1 MPRESIMNGPL
12 FAVLFALY
20 PVLFIAVSNPG
31 QVGWWTVGVALGSAA
46 LASLLLVAGMRFVF
60 RSWRRAGVAAA
71 AVVVLFFGY
80 GPAHTALERIFLDSL
95 DESAGVAN
103 FQRVAPYLHPV
114 LTTVFILAGYGAL
127 RLVSRLS
134 DSRVR
139 QLAQGCNTTSLVLLV
154 LVGVQWAGQGVA
166 GKTPTGER
174 QSGSAFGTDTS
185 VLGYTPDIYAIVL
198 DGYAREDVLRKYYGF
213 DNSTFIQGLR
223 ERGFEISGASTANY
237 NWTFLS
243 LASWLNMD
251 YLPSILGEQVTPTT
265 ATHAPVYEAVRNNA
279 VARFLRQRGYR
290 IVHFQTPWGATLQNP
305 YADEQV
311 ACYEGAFTNEFVR
324 VLAEASW
331 LKALQSRISG
341 DLAKCHLSNL
351 TNLGRMGSRDGP
363 KFVFAHFIPPHH
375 PYLFDRR
382 GNVLRDA
389 NLSNQF
395 DYQGRLWEEKEKYI
409 DQLIYMN
416 RRITESIDQILAASP
431 HPPIIVIQSDH
442 GPNLDNELSREENI
456 GVRLATFAAFLLPQA
471 PSPLL
476 PSDGSSVNEFRF
488 ILNHYFTRRME
499 ILPARHYFSEY
510 DRPFEFKEVTRSL
523 TQSSPK

>member
-1 MPRESIMNGPL
+1 MSRESIMNGPL
-12 FAVLFALY
+12 FAVMFALY

-31 QVGWWTVGVALGSAA
+31 QVGWRTVSVALGSAA

-60 RSWRRAGVAAA
+60 RSWTRAGLAAA
-71 AVVVLFFGY
+71 AVIVLFFGY
-80 GPAHTALERIFLDSL
+80 GPVHTAIERIFLDSL
-95 DESAGVAN
+95 DENAGVAQ

-114 LTTVFILAGYGAL
+114 LTTVFVFAGYSAL

-134 DSRVR
+134 GSWV
-139 QLAQGCNTTSLVLLV
+139 QHLAQGCNTTALVLLV
-154 LVGVQWAGQGVA
+154 LVGIQGVGQRVA
-166 GKTPTGER
+166 GKTQTGEL
-174 QSGSAFGTDTS
+174 QSGSTPATETS
-185 VLGYTPDIYAIVL
+185 VLGYNPDIYAIVL

-223 ERGFEISGASTANY
+223 ERGFEVSDASTANY

-251 YLPSILGEQVTPTT
+251 YLPSILGEPVTPTT
-265 ATHAPVYEAVRNNA
+265 TTHALVYEAVRNNA

-311 ACYEGAFTNEFVR
+311 VCHESAFTNEFVR

-351 TNLGRMGSRDGP
+351 TNLGRMGSHGGP

-395 DYQGRLWEEKEKYI
+395 DYQRRLWAEKEKYI

-416 RRITESIDQILAASP
+416 LRITEAIDQILAASP

-442 GPNLDNELSREENI
+442 GPNLEDELSREENI
-456 GVRLATFAAFLLPQA
+456 GVRLANFAAFLLPEA
-471 PSPLL
+471 PRQLM

-488 ILNHYFTRRME
+488 ILNHYFTKRME
-499 ILPARHYFSEY
+499 ILPARHYYSEY
-510 DRPFEFKEVTRSL
+510 DRPFAFEEVTRSP
-523 TQSSPK
+523 TQSSLQ